1 MKRITVLLL
10 VATSIGISADQL
22 PFVAMFTSLVPGGA
36 LPVCDAAHPV
46 PVALVGTGHATH
58 MGRFT
63 ETQTHCVNPT
73 TGEFSSGQFTTT
85 GANGDAIFG
94 TYSGHVVPTTA
105 TTGAIYGVFVI
116 TGGTGRFVGA
126 TGGGGAT
133 GTLDFVTGEA
143 NDLLL
148 KGTISRPHK

>member
-1 MKRITVLLL
+1 MKPLMVLLL
-10 VATSIGISADQL
+10 VVTSIGVSADQV
-22 PFVAMFTSLVPGGA
+22 PFVSISTSTVPGGT

-58 MGRFT
+58 IGRFT
-63 ETQTHCVNPT
+63 EIQTHCVNST
-73 TGEFSSGQFTTT
+73 TGEFTSGRFTVT

-94 TYSGHVVPTTA
+94 TYSGHIVPTTP
-105 TTGAIYGVFVI
+105 TTGAIYGVFVL

-143 NDLLL
+143 NDLVLR
-148 KGTISRPHK
+148 GTISRPHQ